1 VSGPVA
7 LRSPHGGRSAAGQ
20 AAGYHFQV
28 QRGLLSL
35 IAGDDGTAVA
45 METLD
50 DLVVEGDAGAVREFE
65 QLKHSIRSGSL
76 TERSRPLWKALDAW
90 MDLVDHG
97 TLDDVGKL
105 ILVATDRAPDGSAVA
120 LLRADARDVVSAE
133 RQLLGV
139 ATEDPGAQ
147 DTAKS
152 EATTSDWAELARGC
166 AVASAS

>member
-1 VSGPVA
+1 ME
-7 LRSPHGGRSAAGQ
+7 GRSAAAQ

-35 IAGDDGTAVA
+35 IAGDDGTSVA
-45 METLD
+45 IETLD
-50 DLVVEGDAGAVREFE
+50 DLVVEGDSGAVRDFE

-76 TERSRPLWKALDAW
+76 TERSRPLWKALNAW

-120 LLRADARDVVSAE
+120 LLRADARDVASAE
-133 RQLLGV
+133 RQLLVV
-139 ATEDPGAQ
+139 AAEDPGAQ
-147 DTAKS
+147 ETAKIR
-152 EATTSDWAELARGC
+152 ACFVPWIHGHGGA
-166 AVASAS
+166 